1 MSMIGSFNQ
10 TMNYIETVLDDEIDE
25 RTISRLSG
33 YSYAMFSRIF
43 SILTDITLAEYIRL
57 RKLTEAA
64 IELRESENKVIDI
77 AIKYGYDT
85 PDSFA
90 AAFKNFHGYTPSQ
103 VRKNKP
109 YKVFSRIQLALNIK
123 GGRTMEVSIQR
134 KPAFTVAGIK
144 MEAIDTINCS
154 KVWDKLYEHTAVEKL
169 VQMGSGQSFGVC
181 YDVKDVN
188 QINYMACYDASNY
201 EMAKEAGLEVV
212 QIPENEYAVVKLIG
226 AIPES
231 IHRGWKYVMEVFFP
245 EHGYQHSGAPD
256 FEVYGAGD
264 MYAPEYQLELW
275 IPVVKSTNN
284 QEA

>member
-1 MSMIGSFNQ
+1 MSMIGPFNQ
-10 TMNYIETVLDDEIDE
+10 TMKYIETVLDDEIDE

-43 SILTDITLAEYIRL
+43 SILTDITLSEYIRL

-64 IELRESENKVIDI
+64 IELRESEKKVIDI

-144 MEAIDTINCS
+144 MESIDTANCS
-154 KVWDKLYEHTAVEKL
+154 KVWDKLYELTTVEKL
-169 VQMGSGQSFGVC
+169 VQMGNGQSYGIC
-181 YDVKDVN
+181 YDVKDIK
-188 QINYMACYDASNY
+188 QINYMACYDTSNY
-201 EMAKEAGLEVV
+201 EMAKEAGLEVI
-212 QIPENEYAVVKLIG
+212 QIPENEYAVVRLTG

-231 IHRGWKYVMEVFFP
+231 IHQGWKYVMEVFFP

-256 FEVYGAGD
+256 FEVYEAGD
-264 MYAPEYQLELW
+264 MYAPEYQMELW
-275 IPVVKSTNN
+275 IPVVKSPNN
-284 QEA
+284 QKA